1 MKTKWQDLLKQ
12 YHVAKAAAGVDLSSV
27 APESLPA
34 HKLRKGMAAEMA
46 EEMKRRISDEIA
58 QASFAIFLPPR
69 LMPNRVKRF
78 AQLAPGVDGAVVV
91 LDSLQVYREL
101 SSACAGAVQTRTL
114 TPQNV
119 QDLSVASA
127 ELAQQLNVQPFFFP
141 GARHVHAPVEN
152 AEQLVSHVRD
162 SIRDTNQGA
171 LNGAF
176 LQREVVRQVLEVEE
190 ERDDQPVVCLVLN
203 ATDEEAKELAQYFGR
218 GSYVVDELPA
228 RDKISDKT
236 VVEVF
241 EKARH
246 NLK

>member
-1 MKTKWQDLLKQ
+1 MTTKWQDLLKQ
-12 YHVAKAAAGVDLSSV
+12 YHVTKAAAGVDLSSV
-27 APESLPA
+27 AQESLPA
-34 HKLRKGMAAEMA
+34 HKLRKGMAAELA
-46 EEMKRRISDEIA
+46 EDLKRRISTEIA
-58 QASFAIFLPPR
+58 GASFAIFLPPR
-69 LMPNRVKRF
+69 LMSNRVKRF
-78 AQLAPGVDGAVVV
+78 AQLAPGVDGSVVV

-101 SSACAGAVQTRTL
+101 SSTCAGAVQTRTL

-141 GARHVHAPVEN
+141 GARHVHAAVEN
-152 AEQLVSHVRD
+152 TEQLVSHVRD

-203 ATDEEAKELAQYFGR
+203 ASDEEAKELAEFFGR
-218 GSYVVDELPA
+218 GSYVVEDLPA
-228 RDKISDKT
+228 RDKINAQT